1 MPASDRTWVID
12 GDPFA
17 IEDANELEI
26 ELHRCAMIL
35 QRIGGAVIIAAQRQ
49 EIAPGHYVTT
59 GFAFR
64 WSSYAPAQR
73 LAPDDNGH
81 EPLDVDVSQPSG

>member
-1 MPASDRTWVID
+1 MPASDRTWVLD

-17 IEDANELEI
+17 IEDAQELEL
-26 ELHRCAMIL
+26 ELHRCALIL
-35 QRIGGAVIIAAQRQ
+35 ERIGGAVIIAAQRQ

-59 GFAFR
+59 GYAFR

-73 LAPDDNGH
+73 LEAQDNGH
-81 EPLDVDVSQPSG
+81 DDIDVDVGQASG